1 MALSKSKQYMA
12 VCERS
17 IAGQKGKFSIWD
29 VTNYRWKKTL
39 PEQIQDTN
47 AYDSQEFVASA
58 FSPKEERMIVT
69 LTGEPDWQVFLW
81 NWERE
86 KLIAKTSIGCQG
98 DI

>member
-1 MALSKSKQYMA
+1 MLCFDKFIGQKDTEAITHVSLSKSKQYMA

-47 AYDSQEFVASA
+47 AYDS
-58 FSPKEERMIVT
+58 
-69 LTGEPDWQVFLW
+69 
-81 NWERE
+81 
-86 KLIAKTSIGCQG
+86 
-98 DI
+98 